1 MRLQNKAFPQGPKV
15 MTTTTIY
22 KKVMARLT
30 IEQLNYL
37 KGYAERNGV
46 SYNFLIRKAVDS
58 YIKRLTKREKRIA
71 ELEADE
77 E

>member
-1 MRLQNKAFPQGPKV
+1 M
-15 MTTTTIY
+15 TTTIY

-58 YIKRLTKREKRIA
+58 YIKRLAKREKRIA